1 YLYNVPVASQ
11 RPEFS
16 LLSQGGGY
24 GFMTFDNMENTGTGE
39 NKGIELTLEKFLHKG
54 FYYLVTASIFDAGY
68 RGYDGI
74 WRNSAF
80 NNNFVFNALSG
91 YEWQIGEK
99 SLLSVDIKM
108 VYAGGSR
115 YLPIDAE
122 SSMEEDG
129 VRHFWDRAYEE
140 RFPDYFR
147 LNGRITF
154 RLNGRSVNQEWAV
167 DLQNITNHQNVFIQ
181 NWNNE
186 TKEISTSY
194 QMGFMP
200 MMTYR
205 IYF

>member
-1 YLYNVPVASQ
+1 
-11 RPEFS
+11 
-16 LLSQGGGY
+16 
-24 GFMTFDNMENTGTGE
+24 
-39 NKGIELTLEKFLHKG
+39 
-54 FYYLVTASIFDAGY
+54 
-68 RGYDGI
+68 
-74 WRNSAF
+74 
-80 NNNFVFNALSG
+80 
-91 YEWQIGEK
+91 
-99 SLLSVDIKM
+99 M
-108 VYAGGSR
+108 VYAGGTR
-115 YLPIDAE
+115 YLPIDADR
-122 SSMEEDG
+122 SIEEDG
-129 VRHFWDRAYEE
+129 IRYIWGNAYEE

-154 RLNGRSVNQEWAV
+154 RLNGRSVNQEWAL